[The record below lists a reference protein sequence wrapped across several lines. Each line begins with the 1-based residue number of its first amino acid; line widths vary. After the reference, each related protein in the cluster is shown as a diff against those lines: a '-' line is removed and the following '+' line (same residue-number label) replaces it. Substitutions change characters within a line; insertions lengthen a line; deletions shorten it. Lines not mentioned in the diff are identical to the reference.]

1 MRVQLLRQLYAFNF
15 FCYVRWFDRQA
26 EHGDAK
32 DESRYYAWALISLM
46 GMSLFIAPETVL
58 AIAGLCP
65 FFICYSVDGLLEFLK

>member
-46 GMSLFIAPETVL
+46 GMSLFIALETVL